1 MNSVEIINRLNDKI
15 YKVLDRG
22 YGRKELT
29 VLMPTRD
36 YKELLLI
43 NDTITYNHVII
54 AGDTEV
60 CTVVGVTVK
69 PVNDLDDIYV
79 CL

>member
-1 MNSVEIINRLNDKI
+1 MSRGEIVDRLNDKV
-15 YKVLDRG
+15 YKALNLG
-22 YGRKELT
+22 PGRKELT
-29 VLMPTRD
+29 VLMPIKY

-43 NDTITYNHVII
+43 NDHITYNHNII
-54 AGDTEV
+54 SGETEV

-69 PVNDLDDIYV
+69 PVRDLDDIYV